1 MKANELR
8 IGNICE
14 IYDAPQ
20 IYKEENGIIAI
31 EAITIHYFVSGE
43 DLKLRGVLLTEDWL
57 IKFGFRKYN
66 NKNHFKK
73 HWVSGFINING
84 IFCLLSY
91 NQRHHN
97 ITYVHQLQNLYFA
110 LTNEELTIK

>member
-1 MKANELR
+1 MEAKELR
-8 IGNICE
+8 IGNL
-14 IYDAPQ
+14 IYINHKQAINQSSKKFTLTCMMDLVV
-20 IYKEENGIIAI
+20 NGTGSKFSYNPI
-31 EAITIHYFVSGE
+31 
-43 DLKLRGVLLTEDWL
+43 LLTEDWL

-110 LTNEELTIK
+110 LTNKELTIK